1 VHVGSSGPPHSSE
14 VTPVLTNAPRR
25 TRRATRIFSELASEV
40 KPCLIGWPAIVIEDD
55 PTLTAA
61 TDCRN
66 RLLKHAPED
75 ELPQAEAIAKFMRPN
90 AQASTFA
97 TGGG

>member
-1 VHVGSSGPPHSSE
+1 MSGAAGPLILPRSPLSSPTRPVGRVAQRESSQNWRPKS
-14 VTPVLTNAPRR
+14 
-25 TRRATRIFSELASEV
+25 